1 MSPGEPAATRGAPP
15 AGRLDGPGG
24 FRRVLVA
31 FDGGGPS
38 QVALGAAI
46 RLCER
51 FGAALTIAT
60 VPHGGGEDPVLARLV
75 PVTPDG
81 RALGDLLDSAE
92 ATARSQ
98 GVGECKTVYLKG
110 EVVSALKRFLEKEPH
125 DLVVVGSRGLSRSG
139 RLLLGSVSTDLVN
152 AVPTSVLIV
161 RDTPTARSGA
171 TGPAA
176 RRR

>member
-1 MSPGEPAATRGAPP
+1 MSPGEPAPTGGAAP

-38 QVALGAAI
+38 QVALEAAI

-60 VPHGGGEDPVLARLV
+60 VPHGGGEDPILARLV
-75 PVTPDG
+75 PVTPEG
-81 RALGDLLDSAE
+81 KALGDLLEAAE
-92 ATARSQ
+92 AAARSR

-110 EVVSALKRFLEKEPH
+110 EVVTALRRFLEKEPH
-125 DLVVVGSRGLSRSG
+125 DLVVVGSRGLSRGG

-161 RDTPTARSGA
+161 RDAPTARTGASGP
-171 TGPAA
+171 GV
-176 RRR
+176 RHR